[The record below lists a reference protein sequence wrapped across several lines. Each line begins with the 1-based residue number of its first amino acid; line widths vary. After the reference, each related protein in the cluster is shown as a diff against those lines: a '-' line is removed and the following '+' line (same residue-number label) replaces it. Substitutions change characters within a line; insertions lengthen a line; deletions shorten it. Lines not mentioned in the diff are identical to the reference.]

1 MQTTTTRLRVIS
13 KMSSSVKK
21 IYNLRKIQ
29 DSKAAIYKG
38 EDHMNNSYMFC
49 LRNSLLT
56 IMQNGKIVD
65 EICIFAEEKR
75 SSITIE
81 ELATVL
87 PSFEFTALENKN
99 AR

>member
-1 MQTTTTRLRVIS
+1 
-13 KMSSSVKK
+13 MSSKNK
-21 IYNLRKIQ
+21 IIYNLRKLRD
-29 DSKAAIYKG
+29 DSVAIYKG

-56 IMQNGKIVD
+56 IIQNGKIVD